1 MERDDPNQENDS
13 LEDANQGQADSQEKE
28 RIIRETREAGL
39 RAQGGGSPDDS
50 EATETGN
57 EGSGI

>member
-1 MERDDPNQENDS
+1 MEQNDPKQERDRID
-13 LEDANQGQADSQEKE
+13 DANQGQADSQERE

-39 RAQGGGSPDDS
+39 RAQGGGSPDDI
-50 EATETGN
+50 EAAETGN